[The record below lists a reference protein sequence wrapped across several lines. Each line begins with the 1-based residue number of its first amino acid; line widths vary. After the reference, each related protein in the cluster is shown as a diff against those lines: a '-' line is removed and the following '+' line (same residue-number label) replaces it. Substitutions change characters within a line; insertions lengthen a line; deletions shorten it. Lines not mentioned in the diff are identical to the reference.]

1 MEWREISVCPESKTG
16 QIRFVKRLP
25 ILGITTSVR
34 IVPAYTWE
42 DVWDFYHKKKKAAL
56 HHQLL
61 RKHFLEY
68 FREFDDKN
76 SDFVSALERVHWPV
90 EDVAILGPMYIPI
103 SDEQLQFEQ
112 IEPFLKL
119 GHFST
124 LPFELQL
131 LVLRFVDARE
141 RDKLLTEVSTE
152 RQAELL
158 YAILDPTN

>member
-1 MEWREISVCPESKTG
+1 MDA
-16 QIRFVKRLP
+16 F
-25 ILGITTSVR
+25 
-34 IVPAYTWE
+34 
-42 DVWDFYHKKKKAAL
+42 
-56 HHQLL
+56 HQ
-61 RKHFLEY
+61 Y
-68 FREFDDKN
+68 FRDHFRETLRDFENKN
-76 SDFVSALERVHWPV
+76 SDFVSALERVHWPI

-103 SDEQLQFEQ
+103 SDEQIQFEQ

-131 LVLRFVDARE
+131 LVLKFVDAKE

>member
-1 MEWREISVCPESKTG
+1 MEWREISVCPESRTG
-16 QIRFVKRLP
+16 QIQVVKRMP

-34 IVPAYTWE
+34 IVPAYTRE
-42 DVWDFYHKKKKAAL
+42 DVWDFYHKKKMDAL
-56 HHQLL
+56 HKHL
-61 RKHFLEY
+61 RSHFLENIHG
-68 FREFDDKN
+68 FDNKN
-76 SDFVSALERVHWPV
+76 SDFLSALERVHCPI

-119 GHFST
+119 GHFKT

-131 LVLRFVDARE
+131 TVLKFVDAKE
-141 RDKLLTEVSTE
+141 KDKLLAEISSE
-152 RQAELL
+152 KQAELL

>member
-1 MEWREISVCPESKTG
+1 MEWRKIPVCPESKTG
-16 QIRFVKRLP
+16 QIRFVKRMP
-25 ILGITTSVR
+25 VLGITTSVR
-34 IVPAYTWE
+34 IVPAYTYE
-42 DVWDFYHKKKKAAL
+42 DVWDFYHKKKFDAL
-56 HHQLL
+56 HQNP
-61 RKHFLEY
+61 RNNFLES
-68 FREFDDKN
+68 FREFEHKN
-76 SDFVSALERVHWPV
+76 SEFVNALERVHWPI

-131 LVLRFVDARE
+131 LVLRFVESEE
-141 RDKLLTEVSTE
+141 RDKLLTEVSSE